1 MPKLLMKMVSV
12 AFVLLF
18 NSNTSISQDTT
29 EGVTKDVIKDI
40 GDIISQE
47 NIFRLELVAN
57 TGDVPFGMDFLPDGR
72 LLVASRTKE
81 TINIVDVKSG
91 AVTKLE
97 GFTGPKFDPLKTD
110 MLGGMLDILIHPD
123 YANNG
128 WIYYSY
134 SGAKDGGFVTTVKR
148 SRIKDNTFIDT
159 ELMFQ
164 SSHPTEFTV
173 HHSARLAIQDGYLFI
188 GDGDRVFRRD
198 LVMDMTST
206 IGKILRLNEDGSLPD
221 DNPFIGKKAHHPA
234 IWTLGHRDPQ
244 GMKFNPFTG
253 DLWSHEHGPKGGDEI
268 NIIRAG
274 RNYGWPVITY
284 GEEYEGGPVG
294 EGLYLKDGMEQPV
307 YMWKPSIAPSSMLF
321 YTGDKY
327 KNWHGSLF
335 IGAMAGAHL
344 KRLTLYEDRVI
355 HEERLLG
362 DQGWRV
368 RIVRQGPDGYIYI
381 GIDAGSIMRLVP
393 VVAVKVVEGS

>member
-1 MPKLLMKMVSV
+1 MLKLLMKMVSV

-18 NSNTSISQDTT
+18 NSNITLSQDAT
-29 EGVTKDVIKDI
+29 EGVVKDVTKDI
-40 GDIISQE
+40 GDIVSQE
-47 NIFRLELVAN
+47 NTFRLELVAN

-72 LLVASRTKE
+72 LLVSSRTKE
-81 TINIVDVKSG
+81 TINIVDIKSG
-91 AVTKLE
+91 DVTKLE
-97 GFTGPKFDPLKTD
+97 GFSGPHYDPKQA
-110 MLGGMLDILIHPD
+110 GGMLDIYMHPD
-123 YANNG
+123 YAKNG

-134 SGAKDGGFVTTVKR
+134 SGAKDEGFVTEVKR
-148 SRIKDNTFIDT
+148 SRIKGNRFVDS
-159 ELMFQ
+159 ELIFQ
-164 SSHPTEFTV
+164 SSHPTEFQM
-173 HHSARLAIQDGYLFI
+173 HHSARLAIKDGYLFI
-188 GDGDRVFRRD
+188 ADGDRVKRRD

-206 IGKILRLNEDGSLPD
+206 LGKIVRLHDDGRVPD
-221 DNPFIGKKAHHPA
+221 DNPFVGTMGHHPA

-244 GMKFNPFTG
+244 GLRFNPFTG

-294 EGLYLKDGMEQPV
+294 EGLYVKDGMEQPV

-327 KNWHGSLF
+327 KNWHGNLF

-344 KRLTLYEDRVI
+344 NRLTLYENRVI
-355 HEERLLG
+355 HEERLLA

-368 RIVRQGPDGYIYI
+368 RIVRQGLDGYIYI
-381 GIDAGSIMRLVP
+381 GIDQGSIMRLVQVDA
-393 VVAVKVVEGS
+393 VVATSP

>member
-1 MPKLLMKMVSV
+1 MTKLLMKMVSV
-12 AFVLLF
+12 VFVLLF

-29 EGVTKDVIKDI
+29 EGVTMDVTKDI
-40 GDIISQE
+40 GDIVSQE
-47 NIFRLELVAN
+47 NTFKLELVAD
-57 TGDVPFGMDFLPDGR
+57 TGDVPFGMDFLSDGK

-81 TINIVDVKSG
+81 AINIVDVKSG
-91 AVTKLE
+91 SVTKLE
-97 GFTGPKFDPLKTD
+97 GFSGPHYDPAQA
-110 MLGGMLDILIHPD
+110 GGMLDIYLHPD

-134 SGAKDGGFVTTVKR
+134 SSAKGSGYVTEVKR
-148 SRIKDNTFIDT
+148 SRIKGNRFVDS
-159 ELMFQ
+159 ELIFQ
-164 SSHPTEFTV
+164 SSHPTEFVT
-173 HHSARLAIQDGYLFI
+173 HHSARLAIKDGYLFI
-188 GDGDRVFRRD
+188 ADGDRVHRRD

-206 IGKILRLNEDGSLPD
+206 IGKMVRLHDDGTVPD
-221 DNPFIGKKAHHPA
+221 DNPFVGTKDHHPA

-244 GMKFNPFTG
+244 GLKFNPFTG

-294 EGLYLKDGMEQPV
+294 DGLYHKAGMEQPV

-327 KNWHGSLF
+327 KNWQGNLF

-344 KRLTLYEDRVI
+344 NRLTLYENRVI
-355 HEERLLG
+355 HEERLLA

-393 VVAVKVVEGS
+393 VEVAVATSP